1 MYTTS
6 QSAGG
11 KYKSLLLTGFLI
23 IGVLLLSVIFG
34 FASAVFPWWWIVALI
49 LAFTFFI
56 IGVGYPTLATLA
68 LVAIS
73 SKLIADSFLPSI
85 PFLGGTLPFSDVGLI
100 AVSGFALIKYYSDRS
115 KVLLAAKPVV
125 VPIIVIFLIFLF
137 SILRALIELRLPIKD
152 VLGESRHFLYWLLV
166 PVVILVTA
174 NRSRMHFFIY
184 GLLIIAALFSVG
196 QILQGV
202 FGINVF
208 GRELTELDTMGN
220 VSSNVLRSM
229 TSGIHLIVWGFMFVT
244 MLFIFKVKSNVLLIL
259 LCGLLGAGIF
269 LTYGRAIWGGVV
281 IALFLLSFK
290 VGLKR
295 FSRVGIMYGIVGIL
309 GISAMLAIKP
319 AAISGAVDRLFSV
332 ESEVEKGSSLAWRYY
347 ENELSWAAIKS
358 HPILGI
364 GLGAAYRPHM
374 RSDVTAEQVR
384 YVHSAYM
391 YVTLKMGTLAMAA
404 IIWLLVTVFALAIRL
419 SRSKDVLIAVFS
431 LATIGALI
439 EYVLA
444 CITQPELMQT
454 PGITL
459 LAVMVALL
467 CSANYIN
474 EHEPLA

>member
-11 KYKSLLLTGFLI
+11 KYKSLVLTGFLI
-23 IGVLLLSVIFG
+23 LGVLFLSVIFG

-56 IGVGYPTLATLA
+56 VGVGYPTLATLA

-73 SKLIADSFLPSI
+73 SKLIADSFLPSL
-85 PFLGGTLPFSDVGLI
+85 PFLGGTMPFSDVGLF
-100 AVSGFALIKYYSDRS
+100 AVSGFALIKFYSDRS
-115 KVLLAAKPVV
+115 KVPLALKPIKT
-125 VPIIVIFLIFLF
+125 PLIIIFLVLLF
-137 SILRALIELRLPIKD
+137 SVLRALIELRLPIKD
-152 VLGESRHFLYWLLV
+152 VLGESRHFLYWLLI
-166 PVVILVTA
+166 PLIILVTS
-174 NRSRMHFFIY
+174 NRSRMKFFVY
-184 GLLIIAALFSVG
+184 GLLVIAALFSVG

-229 TSGIHLIVWGFMFVT
+229 TSGIHLIVWGFIFVT
-244 MLFIFKVKSNVLLIL
+244 MLFIYKVKNNFLLIF

-269 LTYGRAIWGGVV
+269 LTYGRAIWGGLA

-290 VGLKR
+290 VGIKR
-295 FSRVGIMYGIVGIL
+295 FSRASIMYGIVGVL
-309 GISAMLAIKP
+309 GVSAMLAIKP

-347 ENELSWAAIKS
+347 ENEISWAAIKN

-391 YVTLKMGTLAMAA
+391 YVTLKMGALAMAA

-419 SRSKDVLIAVFS
+419 SRSKDVFIAVFS
-431 LATIGALI
+431 LASIGVLI
-439 EYVLA
+439 EYSLA

-459 LAVMVALL
+459 LAVIVALL

-474 EHEPLA
+474 QHEPVS